1 LENRITMSE
10 LDQLLLNFKFSKNY
24 KKDDFFVSKSNFFA
38 FNLVESWPK
47 WEKNILNVCG
57 ERYSGKTYL
66 SEIFLN
72 KNKGKVID
80 SINFKYQESE
90 NLRFYQNI
98 VLENFTENIDEKSI
112 FSLINFIDQN
122 SKYLLINSLKPI
134 NEMNFKLDD
143 LKSRAKNSLI
153 AKIEKPDDDLIKVLI
168 AKSLSD
174 RQIIISNKLIEFAVK
189 RITRSY
195 GKIFEFIY
203 KIDEVSLKKKKS
215 IDLKIIKDV
224 LRN

>member
-1 LENRITMSE
+1 MSE

-38 FNLVESWPK
+38 FNLINTWPK

-57 ERYSGKTYL
+57 ERYSGKIHL

-72 KNKGKVID
+72 KNKGKLFD
-80 SINFKYQESE
+80 SVNFKYNENE
-90 NLRFYQNI
+90 NLRFYENI
-98 VLENFTENIDEKSI
+98 ILENFNENIDEKSI
-112 FSLINFIDQN
+112 FSLINFVDQN
-122 SKYLLINSLKPI
+122 NKYLLINSLKPI
-134 NEMNFKLDD
+134 NEMNFKLED
-143 LKSRAKNSLI
+143 LKSRAKNCLV
-153 AKIEKPDDDLIKVLI
+153 AKIEQPDDQLVKVLI

-174 RQIIISNKLIEFAVK
+174 RQIKINNKLIEFTVK

-215 IDLKIIKDV
+215 IDLKTIKDV
-224 LRN
+224 LGN